1 MKYPKQTQFQ
11 IQKGDVIHTPKKP
24 AIVEGRA
31 RAKFDFTAQTNLE
44 LPLKKGE
51 VVVLTRRID
60 QNWWEGRNGTKTG
73 IFPDSYVTVLQEP
86 SPGQPGKSSQVLH
99 SQFSYST
106 LIWTFEYLCMW

>member
-1 MKYPKQTQFQ
+1 MILLLASHLIVNYTYLISIWESDLNLFQ
-11 IQKGDVIHTPKKP
+11 ILKGDVAQSPKKP
-24 AIVEGRA
+24 VVQDGRA

-73 IFPDSYVTVLQEP
+73 IFPDSYVTILQEP
-86 SPGQPGKSSQVLH
+86 SQSKPGELLNK
-99 SQFSYST
+99 
-106 LIWTFEYLCMW
+106 M

>member
-1 MKYPKQTQFQ
+1 MNVNVIQ
-11 IQKGDVIHTPKKP
+11 IQKGDVVQAPKKP
-24 AIVEGRA
+24 VVVEGRA

-73 IFPDSYVTVLQEP
+73 IFPDSYVTILQEP
-86 SPGQPGKSSQVLH
+86 SQNKPG
-99 SQFSYST
+99 
-106 LIWTFEYLCMW
+106 EYLFFFYSYLSDVKIVFTKKNWLQN